1 MVLDRK
7 TADSRRASRRAR
19 ELAVRRADM
28 LASAAEVFARKGYD
42 GAQMAEIAAAAE
54 VSLASLYAEFRGKD
68 DIYQA
73 VIDDAGGRVLA
84 AIRERAAAVRD
95 PGEALLEVIDA
106 MFECMERDIA
116 LLRLVVSGSSGLPWR
131 FRTSRESGLL
141 GEFTDWVTAL
151 CRKAVRSGPLR
162 GLDAGALARTLIGA
176 VLHAAAHAVD
186 AKPPARLTDQAPR
199 VRAIF
204 SRLIAGAG
212 R

>member
-28 LASAAEVFARKGYD
+28 LAAAADVFARKGYD

-84 AIRERAAAVRD
+84 AIRERAEAIAE
-95 PGEALLEVIDA
+95 PSEALLEVIDA
-106 MFECMERDIA
+106 LFECMDRDIA
-116 LLRLVVSGSSGLPWR
+116 LLRLVISGSSGLPWR
-131 FRTSRESGLL
+131 LRTSQESPIF

-151 CRKAVRSGPLR
+151 CRRAVRSRPLR
-162 GLDAGALARTLIGA
+162 GLDAGTLARTLIGA
-176 VLHAAAHAVD
+176 VMQTAAHAVD
-186 AKPPARLTDQAPR
+186 EAASASLTAQAPR

-204 SRLIAGAG
+204 SRLIAGGA